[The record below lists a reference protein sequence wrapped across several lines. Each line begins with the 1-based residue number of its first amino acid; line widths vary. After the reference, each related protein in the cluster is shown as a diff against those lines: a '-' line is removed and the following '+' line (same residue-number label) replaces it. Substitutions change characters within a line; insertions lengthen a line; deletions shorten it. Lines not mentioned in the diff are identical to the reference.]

1 MDTTAHHTSRNKKTN
16 WVERLRKQAARIK
29 DLMGKDIWELEYL
42 GRKTVR
48 ARLYLLLRVLTLTTQ
63 GLRRNKI
70 PVQSAALT
78 FYSLIGIGPLIAL
91 GIMVSGFVMDQAP
104 ADASGQD
111 QPAENI
117 AVEAISKAIAY
128 AAPQLSLGV
137 EEGEDGSPGLAPEM
151 TEMINNFISAAQ
163 SGTVGVV
170 GSLMLFVIGIQ
181 VLSSIEGSFNSL
193 WGVDQGRKLGER
205 IVVYW
210 TFISLGAVI
219 GAAALTLKTL
229 QTIFHIMEQVP
240 FGGEF
245 LAIALF
251 FSPVIVFLMITALLA
266 VFFRFIP
273 NTQVDWKPAFTGAAL
288 VVLLLNLYNM
298 LSFLYVQRVVDT
310 RSLYGSVGIIVVLML
325 GLYVFWLLILLGGQV
340 TYAVQNADYLTNEN
354 AWQKTSVH
362 AREVI
367 SLGVLLLVAK
377 RFQAGAPPTRASE
390 LHQQLRVPSHIL
402 NSSINR
408 LCELGYL
415 TIVGGKTIEDE
426 RDHAYQ
432 PGHPLESISLGSF
445 KQTFERHG
453 NNEGAELIAKIA
465 PGVRT
470 YLDDIVSLKDCPK
483 AKLTISELISR

>member
-1 MDTTAHHTSRNKKTN
+1 MNTN
-16 WVERLRKQAARIK
+16 VHSAVEKQPTKRLDRLRQQITRLKH
-29 DLMGKDIWELEYL
+29 LLGKDIWELEYL
-42 GRKTVR
+42 GRRTLR

-91 GIMVSGFVMDQAP
+91 GIMISGFVIDQAP
-104 ADASGQD
+104 VDASAQG

-117 AVEAISKAIAY
+117 AVDAISKAIAY

-137 EEGEDGSPGLAPEM
+137 ETADDGSPGLAPEM
-151 TEMINNFISAAQ
+151 TEMINSFIEAAQ

-170 GSLMLFVIGIQ
+170 GSLMLLVIGIQ

-193 WGVDQGRKLGER
+193 WGVDRGRKLGER
-205 IVVYW
+205 IVAYW

-219 GAAALTLKTL
+219 GTAALTLKTL
-229 QTIFHIMEQVP
+229 QTIFQIMEKVP

-245 LAIALF
+245 LAVALF
-251 FSPVIVFLMITALLA
+251 FSPAIVFLMITTLLA

-273 NTQVDWKPAFTGAAL
+273 NTQVNWKPAFTGAAL

-340 TYAVQNADYLTNEN
+340 TYAVQNADFLTNES
-354 AWQKTSVH
+354 AWQKTSAH
-362 AREVI
+362 TREII

-377 RFQAGAPPTRASE
+377 NFQNGNPPTRASS

-415 TIVGGKTIEDE
+415 AIVGDNSSEDD

-432 PGHPLESISLGSF
+432 PGHPLDSISLGAF
-445 KQTFERHG
+445 KRTFERHG
-453 NNEGAELIAKIA
+453 NNEGAELIAEIA

-470 YLDDIVSLKDCPK
+470 YLDTIVSLKDCPQ
-483 AKLTISELISR
+483 AKLTISELIRQ